1 MKKNPIKHSKGG
13 YFVDGNADPKPHE
26 LAMAK
31 ALAKAGYIIR
41 FLPNP
46 TVIGTADAHI
56 ENTIFE
62 FKAPEGSSVKSIER
76 NIVKALN
83 HQSTNIVIATFRMK
97 NIQDRSAQNYLIT
110 LLKAGK
116 GIQRL
121 MLITRDNKVIDI
133 NALLR

>member
-1 MKKNPIKHSKGG
+1 
-13 YFVDGNADPKPHE
+13 VDGDADPKPHE
-26 LAMAK
+26 IVTAA
-31 ALAKAGYIIR
+31 ALAKAGYIVR

-46 TVIGTADAHI
+46 TAIGTADAHI

-62 FKAPEGSSVKSIER
+62 FKAPEGSSVRSIER

-83 HQSTNIVIATFRMK
+83 HQSPNIVIATFRMK
-97 NIQDRSAQNYLIT
+97 KIQDRSVENYLIT

-121 MLITRDNKVIDI
+121 ILVTRDGRAVDI
-133 NALLR
+133 NALA